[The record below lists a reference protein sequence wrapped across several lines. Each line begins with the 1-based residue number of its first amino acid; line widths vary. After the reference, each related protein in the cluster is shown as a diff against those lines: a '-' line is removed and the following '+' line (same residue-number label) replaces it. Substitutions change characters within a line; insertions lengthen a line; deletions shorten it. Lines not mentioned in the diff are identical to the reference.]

1 MERTVDASKL
11 MGNNN
16 KKKQSCL
23 STLIQA
29 FILSCITTFIVFSV
43 QNPGKKSRAF
53 PRQKACFS
61 NLKVIGKAIEMY
73 NNDNAIKITELNDS
87 TFELLIKSKYLKQ
100 KPQPPELTR
109 CFYSSEGDI
118 TKSGYIY
125 CKYHGD
131 LKGIKEC
138 EFNKEHDIKAY
149 ELSQKYGTLVIIG
162 ICLAPALIY
171 ILLNI

>member
-1 MERTVDASKL
+1 
-11 MGNNN
+11 MGNDNK

-61 NLKVIGKAIEMY
+61 NLKIIAKAVEIY
-73 NNDNAIKITELNDS
+73 NMDNAVKITELNDS
-87 TFELLIKSKYLKQ
+87 TLELLINSKYLKQ

>member
-11 MGNNN
+11 MENNN

-23 STLIQA
+23 STLSRA
-29 FILSCITTFIVFSV
+29 FILTCITSFIVFSIHT
-43 QNPGKKSRAF
+43 PGKPSRSF
-53 PRQKACFS
+53 PRRKACLS
-61 NLKVIGKAIEMY
+61 NLRLISGAVELY
-73 NNDNAIKITELNDS
+73 NMDNANKIIELNDS
-87 TFELLIKSKYLKQ
+87 AFEILIKGNYLKR
-100 KPQPPELTR
+100 KPEPPELTR